1 MYKRII
7 LSFDAGSSIVKV
19 IYGWIDE
26 KGKYVVKYMVM
37 GSEHLTL
44 ESKSGKY
51 ISDLFATGNPEDNA
65 WIRTE
70 KDGEIVLLGRMAREY
85 KAMSRLKPLKVEIMI
100 PKLMAVI
107 GAIAE
112 KENLGNEIVLDLG
125 VLLPYGEL
133 ESRQELIRS
142 LSKSLKGFYF
152 RDKKI
157 TVKLEGLN
165 VIPEASGV
173 ASFSSIVDR
182 NEFKKNNRAFLML
195 GHRNTSLLVFERGSF
210 SPSQSATTNFGFY
223 YFTDRFRQKLP
234 GVQREDILKMIQIK
248 GHVLYNWEKGLHE
261 LEKTGIIFDYS
272 KIRGINSKEEFND
285 AYQNSLEE
293 YWRLISAWLDEV
305 GLEEIQE
312 MRCCGGAVP
321 FVIGNLKKEFTSISI
336 QDIRSEISLMWQTL
350 GYNKENYPK
359 ELIEQNLAERLVD
372 VWAYFMVMSDYY
384 EIMEVSA

>member
-1 MYKRII
+1 M

-26 KGKYVVKYMVM
+26 QGKYVLKYMVM
-37 GSEHLTL
+37 GAEYLVL

-51 ISDLFATGNPEDNA
+51 MSNLFGTGNPEDNA
-65 WIRTE
+65 WIRYE
-70 KDGEIVLLGRMAREY
+70 KDGEIVLTGRMAREY

-100 PKLMAVI
+100 PKLMGVI

-112 KENLGNEIVLDLG
+112 KENLGNEILLDLG

-133 ESRQELIRS
+133 ESKQELMTS
-142 LSKSLKGFYF
+142 LSKSLKSFYF

-157 TVKLEGLN
+157 TVKLDDLKI
-165 VIPEASGV
+165 VPEACGV
-173 ASFSSIVDR
+173 ATLTSVFDPTG
-182 NEFKKNNRAFLML
+182 FKKNNRGFLML

-210 SPSQSATTNFGFY
+210 SPSQSATTNFGFCH
-223 YFTDRFRQKLP
+223 FTDRFRQKLP
-234 GVQREDILKMIQIK
+234 GVQREDILKMIEIK
-248 GHVLYNWEKGLHE
+248 GHVLYNWEKGVHE

-293 YWRLISAWLDEV
+293 YWRLISAWLDEL
-305 GLEEIQE
+305 GLGEIDE
-312 MRCCGGAVP
+312 IWCCGGAAP
-321 FVIGNLKKEFTSISI
+321 FIIGNLKKEFTNIFI
-336 QDIRSEISLMWQTL
+336 HDMKKQTSLMWKSL
-350 GYNKENYPK
+350 GYDKENYPK
-359 ELIEQNLAERLVD
+359 ELIEENLAERLVD

-384 EIMEVSA
+384 ERIEVSA